1 MPLKS
6 RRPHPKKQ
14 DETPM
19 RPPRPAGEKRRA
31 ILVGVALPG
40 QPVYEAE
47 EHLAELAALADTAGV
62 VVAGQMLQ
70 ARKALDP
77 KYFIG
82 SGKAEEVAREAEVLD
97 ADLVLFDDD
106 LSGGQVKNLEKVVK
120 VQVMDRSGLILEIFD
135 QRARSR
141 EARTQVEL
149 ARLQYLLPRLTR
161 QWQHLSRQVGGI
173 GVRGGEGETQ
183 LEADRR
189 VLGRRIA
196 KLKVEL
202 AQIDRM
208 RKEHRR
214 GRSGVPVVSL
224 AGYTNAG
231 KSTLFNRLTRD
242 TTLAEDRLFA
252 TLDPRLRRGYLPPDG
267 NSAKRAQAHPKGS
280 GAMEEAGTGNFSGHE
295 DSRGRHDLNPVLFS
309 DTVGFIRKLPHHL
322 VASFRS
328 TLDEIAEAD
337 LILHVIDRSHPR
349 WDEQKR
355 IGEEVMAD
363 LGIDPGK
370 ILEVHNK
377 VDRFPPGDHP
387 PSAGAINVS
396 ALTGEG
402 LDELRA
408 RIARRLAR
416 PKRADTPRGLSAA
429 SPVA

>member
-1 MPLKS
+1 
-6 RRPHPKKQ
+6 
-14 DETPM
+14 M
-19 RPPRPAGEKRRA
+19 RPPRPPGEKRRA
-31 ILVGVALPG
+31 ILIGVALPG
-40 QPVYEAE
+40 QPPYEAE

-62 VVAGQMLQ
+62 VVAGQIVQ

-82 SGKAEEVAREAEVLD
+82 SGKAEEIEREAVLLD

-189 VLGRRIA
+189 VLSKRIA
-196 KLKVEL
+196 RLKVEL

-214 GRSGVPVVSL
+214 GRSGVPVISL

-242 TTLAEDRLFA
+242 STLAEDRLFA
-252 TLDPRLRRGYLPPDG
+252 TLDPRLRRGYVPVDG
-267 NSAKRAQAHPKGS
+267 HSPAHGEAAVEHGAAPRA
-280 GAMEEAGTGNFSGHE
+280 
-295 DSRGRHDLNPVLFS
+295 VLFS

-337 LILHVIDRSHPR
+337 LVLHVIDRSHPR
-349 WDEQKR
+349 WDEQR
-355 IGEEVMAD
+355 QVGEEVMAD
-363 LGIDPGK
+363 LGIDPAK

-377 VDRFPPGDHP
+377 IDRFPRGDHP
-387 PSAGAINVS
+387 PASGAVAISAV
-396 ALTGEG
+396 TGEG
-402 LDELRA
+402 IDELRA
-408 RIARRLAR
+408 RIARRLGGAHR
-416 PKRADTPRGLSAA
+416 PGARGLSAA